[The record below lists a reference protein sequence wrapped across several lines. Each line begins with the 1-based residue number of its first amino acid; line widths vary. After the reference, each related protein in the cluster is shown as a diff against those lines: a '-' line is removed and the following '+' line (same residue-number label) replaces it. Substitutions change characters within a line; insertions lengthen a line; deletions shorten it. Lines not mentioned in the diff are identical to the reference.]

1 MTVLDVD
8 EVEAGG
14 AGHDRGA
21 HEVADEGVEL
31 GVGERADRRAGGE
44 APIEDGVRVGRDRLP
59 ASARVGPRVAARVG
73 ELQADDQAIGAAG
86 GAGVLLDEVRAQRDE
101 VGFGVRAERE
111 LVRVGAAVVPHGER
125 LAAPDQRGAAAAEA
139 APAPAGQIGRPPIG
153 GAVPALHRQ
162 DAEPVARRQ
171 AAGLGGLRQRR
182 AVTGRD
188 LFVERERH
196 AECGEPGE
204 ELWRRLQ
211 GRYAW
216 IGHRLGHAVS
226 SRSRGGG
233 R

>member
-1 MTVLDVD
+1 MAVLDVD

-21 HEVADEGVEL
+21 HEVADERVEL
-31 GVGERADRRAGGE
+31 GVGEGADRRAGGE
-44 APIEDGVRVGRDRLP
+44 ASIEERVRVGRDRLP
-59 ASARVGPRVAARVG
+59 ASARVRPRVAARVR
-73 ELQADDQAIGAAG
+73 ELQADDQAVGPPG
-86 GAGVLLDEVRAQRDE
+86 GAGVFLDEVRAQRDE
-101 VGFGVRAERE
+101 VGLGVRTERE
-111 LVRVGAAVVPHGER
+111 LVRVGAAVVPHRER

-139 APAPAGQIGRPPIG
+139 APAPAGQIGRTPVRR
-153 GAVPALHRQ
+153 AVPALHRQ

-171 AAGLGGLRQRR
+171 AAGLRGLRQRR

-188 LFVERERH
+188 LLVEGERH
-196 AECGEPGE
+196 AQLGEPGE
-204 ELWRRLQ
+204 ELRRRLQ
-211 GRYAW
+211 GRHAG